1 MPRFL
6 ADENV
11 FTATTQLMRDLGL
24 QVERV
29 QELGMIGSDDP
40 AVYRKAQEL
49 NAVLL
54 TNDHGFGDVRLY
66 PPSSHKGVIV
76 LKIEPDPN
84 KVGYVHAILKDLL
97 VRERY
102 FENCLFIVDARKYRK
117 RKRPQVFLVT
127 AYLRA

>member
-66 PPSSHKGVIV
+66 PP
-76 LKIEPDPN
+76 
-84 KVGYVHAILKDLL
+84 
-97 VRERY
+97 
-102 FENCLFIVDARKYRK
+102 
-117 RKRPQVFLVT
+117 
-127 AYLRA
+127 